1 MANLSYLE
9 KILALTILLLPL
21 VSLKEAQFKCHK
33 SIDMVILLD
42 SSGSITRKQFRMEK
56 KFASDLI
63 KHFEISKE
71 KTNVALAAF
80 SQYTRTTR
88 TFQNDVSEELV
99 SKAIGKLR
107 YEGAASRLDLGFD
120 VVKFSLF
127 NTENGARVTNKG
139 VKRVAVFLTDGYST
153 RGVEF
158 TRDNAA
164 ALHDKLGVQLFS
176 VGISGRVNKAELDE
190 LASKPRKTHQ
200 LFMNFPTKPF
210 SKEQV
215 EHFAKQICKA

>member
-1 MANLSYLE
+1 
-9 KILALTILLLPL
+9 
-21 VSLKEAQFKCHK
+21 
-33 SIDMVILLD
+33 MVILLD

-139 VKRVAVFLTDGYST
+139 TFCTLFRDHVKIYHNKFVYLHIYKI
-153 RGVEF
+153 
-158 TRDNAA
+158 DN
-164 ALHDKLGVQLFS
+164 
-176 VGISGRVNKAELDE
+176 N
-190 LASKPRKTHQ
+190 
-200 LFMNFPTKPF
+200 
-210 SKEQV
+210 
-215 EHFAKQICKA
+215 